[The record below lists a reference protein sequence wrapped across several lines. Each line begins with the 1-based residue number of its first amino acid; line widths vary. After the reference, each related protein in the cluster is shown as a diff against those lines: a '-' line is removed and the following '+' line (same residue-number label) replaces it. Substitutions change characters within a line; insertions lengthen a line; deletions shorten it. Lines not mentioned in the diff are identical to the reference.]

1 MVSFVRVEKDGTS
14 YMGPYPRVYK
24 GPPWRLVPP
33 RQVQFPK
40 VPRIIVTDQKTAVMK
55 GPSYKVL
62 FAMRPN
68 AGTPDPA
75 KAEDIKPKAA
85 EVSLESEPKDIV
97 VAGDVAAVG
106 KEG

>member
-1 MVSFVRVEKDGTS
+1 
-14 YMGPYPRVYK
+14 
-24 GPPWRLVPP
+24 
-33 RQVQFPK
+33 
-40 VPRIIVTDQKTAVMK
+40 MK

-62 FAMRPN
+62 FAKRPN